1 MPPHQ
6 LPSRALSVVD
16 ASGVPRRDIATS
28 LGISATTLNRR
39 LSGESPFKADELVG
53 LANILGVKPS
63 ELL

>member
-6 LPSRALSVVD
+6 SPSRALSVVA

-28 LGISATTLNRR
+28 LGISTATLNRR
-39 LSGESPFKADELVG
+39 LSGASPFNADELVG
-53 LANILGVKPS
+53 LANILGIKPS